1 MKLRHI
7 FKFRVVLLL
16 IVLIIGLWAI
26 NPNFD
31 TKGAAVRAVEIG
43 SSASEAGIASPDL
56 SKVSPTNLEIIK
68 IVNQKEVSSPE
79 DYGSIIEKVKVG
91 EVINIETDKGNYAF
105 LKEENRSVGVSVAEV
120 ASSNLRKGLDLQG
133 GTRVLLRPVSPIS
146 DSERRDVIDIMN
158 NRLNT
163 YGLSD
168 ITIREADDLTGGEK
182 FILVEIAGAT
192 REEVKNLI
200 ESQGK
205 FEAKIGD
212 EVVFR
217 GSEKDIVYVC
227 KNDGSCSGVSDCQDF
242 GDGAYCEF
250 VFSIQLSEAAA
261 RRHADMTDKLSI
273 NSTGS
278 DGGRYLNQTLDLYL
292 DDSLVSSLQIGSS
305 LKGVYTDKIQISG
318 PGVGPN
324 TEAALDDAIKEM
336 ERLQTVLITGSLP
349 VKLETVKIDNI
360 SPTLGRSFVQNALL
374 AGALAFASVAFV
386 LLIRY
391 RTLKI
396 VIPSAIAMFSELF
409 LILATA
415 ALFKFS
421 LDLAAIA
428 GIIAAIGTGVDDQIV
443 ISDEILRGGTAISAA
458 DWKRRIKRAFFVVF
472 VAYAATV
479 AAMIPLFVAGAG
491 LLTGF
496 AFSTIVGVTVG
507 VFITRPAFASLAE
520 TLLRKNE

>member
-31 TKGAAVRAVEIG
+31 TKGASVRAVEIG

-212 EVVFR
+212 EVVFS

-227 KNDGSCSGVSDCQDF
+227 KN
-242 GDGAYCEF
+242 
-250 VFSIQLSEAAA
+250 
-261 RRHADMTDKLSI
+261 
-273 NSTGS
+273 
-278 DGGRYLNQTLDLYL
+278 
-292 DDSLVSSLQIGSS
+292 
-305 LKGVYTDKIQISG
+305 
-318 PGVGPN
+318 
-324 TEAALDDAIKEM
+324 
-336 ERLQTVLITGSLP
+336 
-349 VKLETVKIDNI
+349 
-360 SPTLGRSFVQNALL
+360 
-374 AGALAFASVAFV
+374 
-386 LLIRY
+386 
-391 RTLKI
+391 
-396 VIPSAIAMFSELF
+396 
-409 LILATA
+409 
-415 ALFKFS
+415 
-421 LDLAAIA
+421 
-428 GIIAAIGTGVDDQIV
+428 
-443 ISDEILRGGTAISAA
+443 
-458 DWKRRIKRAFFVVF
+458 
-472 VAYAATV
+472 
-479 AAMIPLFVAGAG
+479 
-491 LLTGF
+491 
-496 AFSTIVGVTVG
+496 
-507 VFITRPAFASLAE
+507 
-520 TLLRKNE
+520 